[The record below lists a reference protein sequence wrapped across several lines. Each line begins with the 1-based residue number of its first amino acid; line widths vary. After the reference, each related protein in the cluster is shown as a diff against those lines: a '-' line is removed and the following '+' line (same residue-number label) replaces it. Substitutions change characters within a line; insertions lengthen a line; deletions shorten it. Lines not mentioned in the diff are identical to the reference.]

1 MTALDDE
8 RTGAAKVAPV
18 PERIEP
24 RANIALA
31 LAIVSCLTGTIVPA
45 IVALPLAGV
54 GERRIWAS
62 NGRLGGRN
70 RIAWARRLSQLG
82 IAIGIVAFLTL
93 LIVTQRTGLSNLRET
108 FFKIHYIRADF
119 GTIARAFWLNIQ
131 VFLIAEVLVLA
142 WALVLAVFRSLPGRA
157 ALPLRWFAII
167 YIDVF
172 RGLPALIT
180 VYMIGFGVSLANLP
194 IAKNLSDMSFGIIA
208 LTIVYGAY
216 VAEVYRA
223 GIESV
228 HWSQVAA
235 ARSLGLS
242 YGQSMQYVIVPQAIR
257 RIIPPLLNDFISVQK
272 DTVFLSILGTIEAF
286 KQAQILANNQSTLTA
301 ITTLGIIF
309 LIFTIPLTRLTD
321 YLLKREQRRI
331 QAN

>member
-1 MTALDDE
+1 MTALDDV
-8 RTGAAKVAPV
+8 TSGAGAAAPA

-31 LAIVSCLTGTIVPA
+31 LAIVGCLTGTIVPA
-45 IVALPLAGV
+45 IAALPIAGV
-54 GERRIWAS
+54 AERRIWAS
-62 NGRLGGRN
+62 DGRLGGVN
-70 RIAWARRLSQLG
+70 RITWARRLAQLG
-82 IAIGIVAFLTL
+82 IAIGIVAFLAA
-93 LIVTQRTGLSNLRET
+93 LIITQRSGLSNLQTT
-108 FFKIHYIRADF
+108 FFSGQHFGHDF
-119 GTIARAFWLNIQ
+119 GEIASAFWINIQ
-131 VFLIAEVLVLA
+131 VFMIAEVLVLA

-157 ALPLRWFAII
+157 ALPLRWFAIV

-180 VYMIGFGVSLANLP
+180 VYMIGFGISLADLP
-194 IAKNLSDMSFGIIA
+194 IAKNWSDITYGIIA

-286 KQAQILANNQSTLTA
+286 KQAQILANNESSLTA
-301 ITTLGIIF
+301 ITTLGLIF

-321 YLLKREQRRI
+321 YLLKREQRRT
-331 QAN
+331 QAG

>member
-1 MTALDDE
+1 MTSLDDVTTG
-8 RTGAAKVAPV
+8 TGAAPPV
-18 PERIEP
+18 PERTEP
-24 RANIALA
+24 RANIALT
-31 LAIVSCLTGTIVPA
+31 LAIVGCLTGTIVPA

-54 GERRIWAS
+54 AERRIWAS
-62 NGRLGGRN
+62 DGRLGGTT
-70 RIAWARRLSQLG
+70 RITWARRLAQLG
-82 IAIGIVAFLTL
+82 IAIGIVALLTVL
-93 LIVTQRTGLSNLRET
+93 VVTQRSGLSNLRET
-108 FFKIHYIRADF
+108 FFSGAKF
-119 GTIARAFWLNIQ
+119 GHNFSTIAGAFWLNIQ
-131 VFLIAEVLVLA
+131 VFVIAEVLVLL

-157 ALPLRWFAII
+157 ALPLRWFAIV

-180 VYMIGFGVSLANLP
+180 VYMIGFGISLAGLP
-194 IAKNLSDMSFGIIA
+194 IAKNWSDMTFGIIA
-208 LTIVYGAY
+208 LTVVYGAY

-301 ITTLGIIF
+301 FTTLGLIF

-321 YLLKREQRRI
+321 YLLKREQRRT

>member
-1 MTALDDE
+1 MTALDDATSG
-8 RTGAAKVAPV
+8 TGATAPV
-18 PERIEP
+18 PDHTEP

-31 LAIVSCLTGTIVPA
+31 LAIVACLTGTIVPA

-54 GERRIWAS
+54 AERRIWAS
-62 NGRLGGRN
+62 DGRLGGTT
-70 RIAWARRLSQLG
+70 RIRWARRLAQLG

-93 LIVTQRTGLSNLRET
+93 LIVTQRSGLSNLRET
-108 FFKIHYIRADF
+108 FFSGAKF
-119 GTIARAFWLNIQ
+119 GHNFSTIAGAFWLNIQ
-131 VFLIAEVLVLA
+131 VFVIAEVLVLL

-157 ALPLRWFAII
+157 ALPLRWFAIV

-180 VYMIGFGVSLANLP
+180 VYMIGFGISLAGLP
-194 IAKNLSDMSFGIIA
+194 IAKNWSDMTFGIIA
-208 LTIVYGAY
+208 LTVVYGAY

-257 RIIPPLLNDFISVQK
+257 RIVPPLLNDFISVQK

-286 KQAQILANNQSTLTA
+286 KQSQILANNESSLTA
-301 ITTLGIIF
+301 ITTLGLIF

-321 YLLKREQRRI
+321 YLLKREQRRT
-331 QAN
+331 QAG